1 MTSACDCVAFTARS
15 EQADRE
21 TRGAELAPVT
31 APYGAALGQFAL
43 SIGGLAIGTGEF
55 AAMGILPSVA
65 TDVGASIPETG
76 HMISSYA
83 LGVTIGA
90 PLFAIAFA
98 RAPRRALLLGLM
110 AFFLVGNLASALAS
124 SYATVVAARFLAG
137 LPHGAYFGVAM
148 LFAAS
153 MVPAAKRGQAAANV
167 LLGLSVANLV
177 GVPAATWLGQ
187 TFGWR
192 ATFFTVAGLAALTI
206 LLVRLFTP
214 EVRPSAA
221 ASPLRELGALKRPQV
236 WLTLGV
242 AAVGFGGIFA
252 VYSYVSPTL
261 TEVTGLP
268 LGMVPPML
276 ALLGLGMIAGNI
288 AGGWLSDRAL
298 KATMVGG
305 LVYSAVVLGLFVFAS
320 ANAWTSA
327 LNLFLI
333 GGCIA
338 MGPALQTRLMD
349 VAGDAQTLAATLNHS
364 AFNIANALGAWL
376 GGLTI
381 AAGYGWTSPGAVGF
395 VLALGGLAIVLV
407 SLGLER
413 RRVIARR

>member
-1 MTSACDCVAFTARS
+1 MTSA
-15 EQADRE
+15 ADRVDSSDVAE
-21 TRGAELAPVT
+21 TRGAELTPVVAPF
-31 APYGAALGQFAL
+31 GSNLGQFAL

-55 AAMGILPSVA
+55 AAMGVLPGIAS
-65 TDVGASIPETG
+65 DVGVTIPEAG
-76 HMISSYA
+76 HTISAYA

-98 RAPRRALLLGLM
+98 RAPRRALLIGLM
-110 AFFLVGNLASALAS
+110 AFFLIGNLASALAS
-124 SYATVVAARFLAG
+124 NYVAVVGARFLAG

-153 MVPAAKRGQAAANV
+153 MVAPSKRGQAAANV
-167 LLGLSVANLV
+167 LLGLSVANVV
-177 GVPAATWLGQ
+177 GVPIATWLGQ

-192 ATFFTVAGLAALTI
+192 ATFLAVAALAAVTI
-206 LLVRLFTP
+206 ALVRAFTP
-214 EVRPSAA
+214 EVSPSSA
-221 ASPLRELGALKRPQV
+221 ASPAQELGALKKPQV

-261 TEVTGLP
+261 TEVSGLP
-268 LGMVPPML
+268 LSMVPPML
-276 ALLGLGMIAGNI
+276 SVLGLGMIAGNI

-305 LVYSAVVLGLFVFAS
+305 LIYSAVVLGLFTFAS
-320 ANAWTSA
+320 ANPWTA
-327 LNLFLI
+327 AVNLFLI

-349 VAGDAQTLAATLNHS
+349 VAGEAQTLAATLNHS
-364 AFNIANALGAWL
+364 AFNLANALGAWL
-376 GGLTI
+376 GGLAI
-381 AAGYGWTSPGAVGF
+381 AAGFGWTSPGWVGF
-395 VLALGGLAIVLV
+395 ALALGGLAVVLV
-407 SLGLER
+407 SLSVER
-413 RRVIARR
+413 RSQARA